1 MLVNTRAMVLHEEDF
16 LRRAAAAKE
25 RVPQLAPEGLAERVA
40 ADATLIDGREPG
52 EVAHDSLAGAE
63 LLDLDHPPMSITP
76 SASAPQRLPLLVI
89 TALVSAL
96 VVAAAARGWRLGAL
110 AGVGVLLGAS
120 LFHASF
126 GFASGFRRLFVLGD
140 GRGVLAQILLLM
152 LLTLLFAPILL
163 SGAAKGAVA
172 PVALQAA
179 IGATLFG
186 VGMQL
191 GSGCACGTLYAIGGG
206 SGRMLFTLMSFSAG
220 SFLGTLTPGPWRPLP
235 KLEPVSL
242 LERWGWG
249 GALLQLAVLALLALT
264 LGLRTRPWLDGAN
277 PAKPWFGWRTLLRGP
292 WSLAG
297 GALAL
302 ALLSALTLLLAGRPW
317 GVTWGFTLWA
327 AKLAH
332 QLGWDPSSSVLWQ
345 QARFATALQAGLF
358 EDITTW
364 MNLGI
369 VLGAAA
375 AAAAAGRLSF
385 RSPPSAAAVGA
396 SLLGGLLMGYGAWL
410 SFGCNVGAYLAGIAS
425 TSLHGWLWIV
435 FALLGTAIGIRLR
448 PRFGFPD

>member
-1 MLVNTRAMVLHEEDF
+1 MPTSQPGLV
-16 LRRAAAAKE
+16 
-25 RVPQLAPEGLAERVA
+25 
-40 ADATLIDGREPG
+40 
-52 EVAHDSLAGAE
+52 
-63 LLDLDHPPMSITP
+63 
-76 SASAPQRLPLLVI
+76 PQRLPLLAI
-89 TALVSAL
+89 TALVFAL
-96 VVAAAARGWRLGAL
+96 VVAAGAHGWRMGAL
-110 AGVGVLLGAS
+110 AAVGVLFGVS

-126 GFASGFRRLFVLGD
+126 GFASGYRRLFVHGD
-140 GRGVLAQILLLM
+140 GRGVLAQIVLLL

-206 SGRMLFTLMSFSAG
+206 SGVMLFTLTSFSAG
-220 SFLGTLTPGPWRPLP
+220 SFLATLTPGPWRALP
-235 KLEPVSL
+235 RLEPVSL

-249 GALLQLAVLALLALT
+249 GALLQLAVLGLLALAFS
-264 LGLRTRPWLDGAN
+264 RWQRPRHNRAIAAL
-277 PAKPWFGWRTLLRGP
+277 PRFSWRTLLVGP

-302 ALLSALTLLLAGRPW
+302 ALLSGLTLLLAGRPW

-332 QLGWDPSSSVLWQ
+332 QLGWDPSGSVIWQ
-345 QARFATALQAGLF
+345 QERFATALQAGLF
-358 EDITTW
+358 EDITSV

-375 AAAAAGRLSF
+375 AAAAAGRLTF
-385 RSPPSAAAVGA
+385 RSPPSTNAVTAA
-396 SLLGGLLMGYGAWL
+396 LLGGLLMGYGAWL
-410 SFGCNVGAYLAGIAS
+410 SFGCNVGAYVAGIAS

-435 FALLGTAIGIRLR
+435 FALLGTAFGVRLR
-448 PRFGFPD
+448 SRFGLPD

>member
-1 MLVNTRAMVLHEEDF
+1 MAPTASVL
-16 LRRAAAAKE
+16 
-25 RVPQLAPEGLAERVA
+25 VPQRRFLLA
-40 ADATLIDGREPG
+40 
-52 EVAHDSLAGAE
+52 
-63 LLDLDHPPMSITP
+63 
-76 SASAPQRLPLLVI
+76 I
-89 TALVSAL
+89 TALVFAL
-96 VVAAAARGWRLGAL
+96 VAVAGAHGWRLAAL
-110 AGVGVLLGAS
+110 AAVGVLLGAS

-126 GFASGFRRLFVLGD
+126 GFASGYRRLFVHGD
-140 GRGVLAQILLLM
+140 GRGVLAQLVLLLM
-152 LLTLLFAPILL
+152 LTLLFAPILL

-206 SGRMLFTLMSFSAG
+206 SGTMLFTLVSFSAG
-220 SFLGTLTPGPWRPLP
+220 SFLATLTPGPWRGLAR
-235 KLEPVSL
+235 LEPISL

-249 GALLQLAVLALLALT
+249 GALLQLVVLGLLALA
-264 LGLRTRPWLDGAN
+264 LWRWQRPRLNRDSRTRPSLS
-277 PAKPWFGWRTLLRGP
+277 WRSLLVGP
-292 WSLAG
+292 WSLGG

-302 ALLSALTLLLAGRPW
+302 ALLSGLTLVLAGRPW

-327 AKLAH
+327 AKLAQ

-345 QARFATALQAGLF
+345 QERFASALRAGLF
-358 EDITTW
+358 EDITSV

-375 AAAAAGRLSF
+375 AAAAAGRLCF
-385 RSPPSAAAVGA
+385 RSPPSASAVAA

-435 FALLGTAIGIRLR
+435 FALLGTALGVRLR
-448 PRFGFPD
+448 PRFGLPD

>member
-1 MLVNTRAMVLHEEDF
+1 
-16 LRRAAAAKE
+16 
-25 RVPQLAPEGLAERVA
+25 
-40 ADATLIDGREPG
+40 
-52 EVAHDSLAGAE
+52 
-63 LLDLDHPPMSITP
+63 MSIT
-76 SASAPQRLPLLVI
+76 ASVAAPQRLPLLVI
-89 TALVSAL
+89 TSLVTAL
-96 VVAAAARGWRLGAL
+96 VVAAAAHGWRLGAL
-110 AGVGVLLGAS
+110 AGVGVLFGAS

-126 GFASGFRRLFVLGD
+126 GFASGYRRLLVQGD
-140 GRGVLAQILLLM
+140 GRGVLAQLLLLV

-163 SGAAKGAVA
+163 SGAAKGAVS
-172 PVALQAA
+172 PVSLQAA

-206 SGRMLFTLMSFSAG
+206 SGLMLFTLVSFSAG
-220 SFLGTLTPGPWRPLP
+220 SFLATLTPEPWRALP
-235 KLEPVSL
+235 RLEGVSL
-242 LERWGWG
+242 LERWGWA

-264 LGLRTRPWLDGAN
+264 LWLRPRPRLNRAN
-277 PAKPWFGWRTLLRGP
+277 PAKPRFCWRTLLVGP
-292 WSLAG
+292 WSLAA

-302 ALLSALTLLLAGRPW
+302 ALLSGLTLLLAGRPW

-345 QARFATALQAGLF
+345 QERFATALRAGLF
-358 EDITTW
+358 EDITSV

-385 RSPPSAAAVGA
+385 RLPAGASAVGA

-410 SFGCNVGAYLAGIAS
+410 SYGCNVGAYLAGIAS
-425 TSLHGWLWIV
+425 TSLHGWLWII
-435 FALLGTAIGIRLR
+435 FAFLGTALGVRLR
-448 PRFGFPD
+448 PRFGLPD

>member
-1 MLVNTRAMVLHEEDF
+1 MSNT
-16 LRRAAAAKE
+16 KP
-25 RVPQLAPEGLAERVA
+25 VPAF
-40 ADATLIDGREPG
+40 
-52 EVAHDSLAGAE
+52 
-63 LLDLDHPPMSITP
+63 
-76 SASAPQRLPLLVI
+76 QRGPLLAI
-89 TALVSAL
+89 SAL
-96 VVAAAARGWRLGAL
+96 VMALVIGATTHGWRLGAL

-126 GFASGFRRLFVLGD
+126 GFASGYRRLFVRGD
-140 GRGVLAQILLLM
+140 GQGVLAQLGLLG

-163 SGAAKGAVA
+163 TGMAKGAVA

-206 SGRMLFTLMSFSAG
+206 SGLMLFTLVSFSAG
-220 SFLGTLTPGPWRPLP
+220 SFVATLTPGPWRALP
-235 KLEPVSL
+235 RLEPISL
-242 LERWGWG
+242 LEHWGWP
-249 GALLQLAVLALLALT
+249 GALAQLAVLGLLALM
-264 LGLRTRPWLDGAN
+264 LRQRERTRSK
-277 PAKPWFGWRTLLRGP
+277 PAATPLGSFSWPKLLRGP
-292 WSLAG
+292 WSLGA

-302 ALLSALTLLLAGRPW
+302 ALLSGLTLLLAERPW

-327 AKLAH
+327 AKLA
-332 QLGWDPSSSVLWQ
+332 QLLGWDPSSSVLWQ
-345 QARFATALQAGLF
+345 QERFASALRAGLF
-358 EDITTW
+358 DDITSV

-375 AAAAAGRLSF
+375 AAAAAGRLGF
-385 RSPPSAAAVGA
+385 RSPPSAAAVVA

-425 TSLHGWLWIV
+425 TSLHGWLWIA
-435 FALLGTAIGIRLR
+435 FALLGTALGVRLR
-448 PRFGFPD
+448 PRFGLPD

>member
-1 MLVNTRAMVLHEEDF
+1 MEMIPT
-16 LRRAAAAKE
+16 
-25 RVPQLAPEGLAERVA
+25 APGL
-40 ADATLIDGREPG
+40 D
-52 EVAHDSLAGAE
+52 
-63 LLDLDHPPMSITP
+63 
-76 SASAPQRLPLLVI
+76 PQRLPLLTSI
-89 TALVSAL
+89 ALVAGL
-96 VVAAAARGWRLGAL
+96 IVAAGAHGWRLAAL

-126 GFASGFRRLFVLGD
+126 GFASGYRRLLVQGD
-140 GRGVLAQILLLM
+140 GRGVLAQLLLLL

-206 SGRMLFTLMSFSAG
+206 SGTMLLTLVSFSAG
-220 SFLGTLTPGPWRPLP
+220 SFLATLTPGPWRMLP
-235 KLEPVSL
+235 WLGPVSL
-242 LERWGWG
+242 LERWGWF
-249 GALLQLAVLALLALT
+249 GAVLQLFVLGLLTLALWRWQRPRLNGAMPALP
-264 LGLRTRPWLDGAN
+264 RRS
-277 PAKPWFGWRTLLRGP
+277 WRTLLVGP
-292 WSLAG
+292 WSLTG

-302 ALLSALTLLLAGRPW
+302 ALLSGLTLLLAGRPW

-332 QLGWDPSSSVLWQ
+332 QLGWDPSSSVLWRQ
-345 QARFATALQAGLF
+345 ERFATALQAGLF
-358 EDITTW
+358 EDITSV

-375 AAAAAGRLSF
+375 AATAAGRLSF
-385 RSPPSAAAVGA
+385 RSPPSAMAVAAA
-396 SLLGGLLMGYGAWL
+396 LLGGLLMGYGAWL

-425 TSLHGWLWIV
+425 TSLHGWLWIA
-435 FALLGTAIGIRLR
+435 FALLGTALGVRLR
-448 PRFGFPD
+448 PRFGLPD

>member
-1 MLVNTRAMVLHEEDF
+1 
-16 LRRAAAAKE
+16 
-25 RVPQLAPEGLAERVA
+25 
-40 ADATLIDGREPG
+40 
-52 EVAHDSLAGAE
+52 
-63 LLDLDHPPMSITP
+63 MSITQ
-76 SASAPQRLPLLVI
+76 SAGAQQRLPLLVI

-96 VVAAAARGWRLGAL
+96 VFAAAAHGWRLGAL

-120 LFHASF
+120 LLHASF
-126 GFASGFRRLFVLGD
+126 GFASGYRRLLVQGE
-140 GRGVLAQILLLM
+140 GRGVLAQLLLLG

-163 SGAAKGAVA
+163 SGAAKGAVS
-172 PVALQAA
+172 PVSLQAT

-206 SGRMLFTLMSFSAG
+206 SGLMLFTLVSFSAG
-220 SFLGTLTPGPWRPLP
+220 SFLATLTPGPWRALP
-235 KLEPVSL
+235 RLQPVSL
-242 LERWGWG
+242 LERWGWA

-264 LGLRTRPWLDGAN
+264 LWLRTRPGWNGAN
-277 PAKPWFGWRTLLRGP
+277 PAKPRFCWQTLLVGP
-292 WSLAG
+292 WNMAG
-297 GALAL
+297 GALSL
-302 ALLSALTLLLAGRPW
+302 ALLSGLTLLLAGRPW

-327 AKLAH
+327 AKLAA

-345 QARFATALQAGLF
+345 QERFTTALRAGLF
-358 EDITTW
+358 EDITSV

-385 RSPPSAAAVGA
+385 RVPTSASAVGA

-410 SFGCNVGAYLAGIAS
+410 SYGCNVGAYLAGIAS
-425 TSLHGWLWIV
+425 TSLHGWLWII
-435 FALLGTAIGIRLR
+435 FALLGTAIGVRLR
-448 PRFGFPD
+448 PRFGLPD

>member
-1 MLVNTRAMVLHEEDF
+1 MWREAHPRRSQDSEPVQACPVLLLQMTRTAP
-16 LRRAAAAKE
+16 
-25 RVPQLAPEGLAERVA
+25 VP
-40 ADATLIDGREPG
+40 I
-52 EVAHDSLAGAE
+52 
-63 LLDLDHPPMSITP
+63 
-76 SASAPQRLPLLVI
+76 PQRRPLLVI
-89 TALVSAL
+89 SALVSAL
-96 VVAAAARGWRLGAL
+96 LVAASPHGWQLAAL

-126 GFASGFRRLFVLGD
+126 GFASGYRRLFVQGD
-140 GRGVLAQILLLM
+140 GRGVLAQLLLLV

-206 SGRMLFTLMSFSAG
+206 SGLMLVTLVSFSAG
-220 SFLGTLTPGPWRPLP
+220 SFLATLTPGPWRALP
-235 KLEPVSL
+235 RLEPVSL
-242 LERWGWG
+242 LERWGWP
-249 GALLQLAVLALLALT
+249 GAVLQLAVLALLALV
-264 LGLRTRPWLDGAN
+264 LWRRQRPRLNRAT
-277 PAKPWFGWRTLLRGP
+277 PALSRFSWRTVLAGP
-292 WSLAG
+292 WSL
-297 GALAL
+297 GACAVAL
-302 ALLSALTLLLAGRPW
+302 ALLSGLTLLLAGRPW

-327 AKLAH
+327 AKLA
-332 QLGWDPSSSVLWQ
+332 QSLGWDPSSSALWQ
-345 QARFATALQAGLF
+345 QDRFAAALQAGLF
-358 EDITTW
+358 EDITSV

-375 AAAAAGRLSF
+375 AAAAAGRLGF
-385 RSPPSAAAVGA
+385 RSPPSAAAVAA

-425 TSLHGWLWIV
+425 TSLHGWLWIG
-435 FALLGTAIGIRLR
+435 FALLGTALGVRLR
-448 PRFGFPD
+448 PRFGLPD

>member
-1 MLVNTRAMVLHEEDF
+1 MTRTTP
-16 LRRAAAAKE
+16 
-25 RVPQLAPEGLAERVA
+25 VPV
-40 ADATLIDGREPG
+40 
-52 EVAHDSLAGAE
+52 
-63 LLDLDHPPMSITP
+63 
-76 SASAPQRLPLLVI
+76 PQRLPLLAI
-89 TALVSAL
+89 TALVSVL
-96 VVAAAARGWRLGAL
+96 IVVAGAHGWRLAAL

-126 GFASGFRRLFVLGD
+126 GFASGYRRLLLQGD
-140 GRGVLAQILLLM
+140 GRGVLAQLLLLL
-152 LLTLLFAPILL
+152 LLTLLFTPILL

-179 IGATLFG
+179 IGAILFG

-206 SGRMLFTLMSFSAG
+206 SGLMLFTLVSFGAG
-220 SFLGTLTPGPWRPLP
+220 SFLATLTPGPWRALP
-235 KLEPVSL
+235 RWEPVSL
-242 LERWGWG
+242 LELWGWG
-249 GALLQLAVLALLALT
+249 GALLQLLVLALLALA
-264 LGLRTRPWLDGAN
+264 LWLRSRSRLNGAG
-277 PAKPWFGWRTLLRGP
+277 PAMPRFSWRTLLLGP
-292 WSLAG
+292 WSLAA

-302 ALLSALTLLLAGRPW
+302 ALLSGLTLLLAGRPW

-327 AKLAH
+327 AKLAQ
-332 QLGWDPSSSVLWQ
+332 QLGWDPSGSVLWQ
-345 QARFATALQAGLF
+345 QERFASALQAGLF
-358 EDITTW
+358 EDITSV

-375 AAAAAGRLSF
+375 AAAAAGRLRV

-435 FALLGTAIGIRLR
+435 FALLGTALGMQLR
-448 PRFGFPD
+448 PRFGLPD

>member
-1 MLVNTRAMVLHEEDF
+1 MPNTQ
-16 LRRAAAAKE
+16 
-25 RVPQLAPEGLAERVA
+25 P
-40 ADATLIDGREPG
+40 
-52 EVAHDSLAGAE
+52 
-63 LLDLDHPPMSITP
+63 
-76 SASAPQRLPLLVI
+76 ASSPQRLPLLAI
-89 TALVSAL
+89 TALVGAL
-96 VVAAAARGWRLGAL
+96 VLAAAAHGWRLGAL

-126 GFASGFRRLFVLGD
+126 GFASGYRRLFVPGD
-140 GRGVLAQILLLM
+140 GRGVLAQVLLLL

-206 SGRMLFTLMSFSAG
+206 SGLMLFTLLSFSAG
-220 SFLGTLTPGPWRPLP
+220 SFLATLTPGPWRALP
-235 KLEPVSL
+235 RLEPVSL
-242 LERWGWG
+242 LERWGWQ
-249 GALLQLAVLALLALT
+249 GALVQLAVLGVLAL
-264 LGLRTRPWLDGAN
+264 GLWLRQRPREAPLASAAPKQFSLWA
-277 PAKPWFGWRTLLRGP
+277 LLRGP
-292 WSLAG
+292 WSLES

-302 ALLSALTLLLAGRPW
+302 ALLSGLTLLLAERPW

-327 AKLAH
+327 AKLA
-332 QLGWDPSSSVLWQ
+332 QLLGWDPSSSALWQ
-345 QARFATALQAGLF
+345 QDRFATALRAGLF
-358 EDITTW
+358 DDITSV

-435 FALLGTAIGIRLR
+435 FAMLGTALGVRLR
-448 PRFGFPD
+448 PRFGLAD

>member
-1 MLVNTRAMVLHEEDF
+1 MNGLEINRTAAM
-16 LRRAAAAKE
+16 
-25 RVPQLAPEGLAERVA
+25 PIQ
-40 ADATLIDGREPG
+40 
-52 EVAHDSLAGAE
+52 
-63 LLDLDHPPMSITP
+63 
-76 SASAPQRLPLLVI
+76 QRLALLAI

-96 VVAAAARGWRLGAL
+96 IVAAGAHGWRLAAL

-120 LFHASF
+120 LFHAHF
-126 GFASGFRRLFVLGD
+126 GFASGFRRLFVHGD
-140 GRGVLAQILLLM
+140 GRGVLAQLVLLL
-152 LLTLLFAPILL
+152 LLTLLFTPILL
-163 SGAAKGAVA
+163 SSAARGAIA
-172 PVALQAA
+172 PVGLQAA

-206 SGRMLFTLMSFSAG
+206 SGMMLFTLVSFSAG
-220 SFLGTLTPGPWRPLP
+220 SFLATLMADPWRLLP
-235 KLEPVSL
+235 WHEPVSL

-249 GALLQLAVLALLALT
+249 GALLQVVVLALLILALW
-264 LGLRTRPWLDGAN
+264 LRQGPRLNGAI
-277 PAKPWFGWRTLLRGP
+277 PAMPRFSWQTLLVGP
-292 WSLAG
+292 WSLVG

-302 ALLSALTLLLAGRPW
+302 ALLSGLTLVLAGRPW

-332 QLGWDPSSSVLWQ
+332 QLGWDPSGSVLWQ
-345 QARFATALQAGLF
+345 QERFATALKAGLL
-358 EDITTW
+358 EDVTSV

-375 AAAAAGRLSF
+375 AAAAAGRLAF
-385 RSPPSAAAVGA
+385 RSPPSTTAMAAA
-396 SLLGGLLMGYGAWL
+396 LLGGLLMGYGAWL

-435 FALLGTAIGIRLR
+435 FALLGTALGVRLR
-448 PRFGFPD
+448 PHFGLPD